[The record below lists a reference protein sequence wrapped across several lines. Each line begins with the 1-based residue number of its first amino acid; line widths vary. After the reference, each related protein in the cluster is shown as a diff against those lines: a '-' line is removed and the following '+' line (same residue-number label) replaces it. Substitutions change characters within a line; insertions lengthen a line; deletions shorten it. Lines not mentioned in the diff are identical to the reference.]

1 MEGIII
7 NSLDYPILT
16 VSIFLP
22 LAGALIILF
31 LGRGALIKWLALAI
45 TVATFIVTLP
55 IYKYFDKTTYKMQF
69 VEIHSWIPAWNI
81 NYKVGVDGI
90 SVLFIILVTILSIL
104 CVSVSWKAIQTK
116 TKEFYISLLIMETAM
131 IGIFVSLNIFL
142 FYIFWELT
150 LIPMFLLIGV
160 WGGRKRIYA
169 AVKFVL
175 FMLAGSVL
183 MLVGIIVLYNA
194 GGKTF
199 DILALSRVSY
209 SAGLQLWLFLAFFAA
224 FAVKMPMFPI
234 HTWLPDAHTEAP
246 TAGSVILAGILL
258 KMGAYGFLRISFP
271 MFPHAVKVLSIP
283 LLILS
288 VTAII
293 YGAYVTLMQKDMKRL
308 IAYSS
313 VSHMGFVTLGLFTL
327 NQNGIEGGILQMIN
341 HGVITGALFLCIG
354 MIYER
359 THSRM
364 IEDYGGLSKTV
375 PVYIVFFTI
384 FTLAAIGLPGMN
396 AFVGEFLIISGAF
409 KANMIIAVLAILG
422 IVLGTCY
429 MVWLYYRVALNE
441 INPNT
446 KSQLFDLDLREITTL
461 IPLVGLVF
469 FIGLQPGILLSYMH
483 VSVEHLLEQLHNSSI
498 QLESNNAY
506 DTLNSIA
513 EYIKALFKWV

>member
-1 MEGIII
+1 MEDIII
-7 NSLDYPILT
+7 NNLDYPVLT
-16 VSIFLP
+16 VSTFLP
-22 LAGALIILF
+22 MFGALIILF
-31 LGRGALIKWLALAI
+31 LKRGPFIKWFALAT
-45 TVATFIVTLP
+45 TVATFMVSLP
-55 IYKYFDKTTYKMQF
+55 IYKHFDKTTYKMQF
-69 VEIHSWIPAWNI
+69 AEIYSWIPTWNI

-104 CVSVSWKAIQTK
+104 CVSVSWKAIKEK

-131 IGIFVSLNIFL
+131 IGIFVSLNMFL
-142 FYIFWELT
+142 FYLFWELT

-160 WGGRKRIYA
+160 WGGPQRIYA
-169 AVKFVL
+169 ALKFVL

-183 MLVGIIVLYNA
+183 MLVGIIVLYYA

-199 DILALSRVSY
+199 DILELSKVNY
-209 SAGLQLWLFLAFFAA
+209 PAGTQLWLFLAFFAA

-258 KMGAYGFLRISFP
+258 KMGAYGFLRFSFP
-271 MFPHAVKVLSIP
+271 MFPHAVNVLFIP

-327 NQNGIEGGILQMIN
+327 NQKGIEGGILQMIN
-341 HGVITGALFLCIG
+341 HGVITGALFLCVG

-375 PVYIVFFTI
+375 PVFIVFFSI

-409 KANMIIAVLAILG
+409 KANMIIAAFSILG
-422 IVLGTCY
+422 IVLGACY
-429 MVWLYYRVALNE
+429 MIWLYYRVALNE
-441 INPNT
+441 INT
-446 KSQLFDLDLREITTL
+446 TTQSSLVDLDLREIATL
-461 IPLVGLVF
+461 TPLVLLVLI
-469 FIGLQPGILLSYMH
+469 IGLQPNILLSYMH
-483 VSVEHLLEQLHNSSI
+483 VSVEHLVEQLHNPI
-498 QLESNNAY
+498 ILENINAN
-506 DTLNSIA
+506 DTISSIA
-513 EYIKALFKWV
+513 EYVKALFKWV

>member
-7 NSLDYPILT
+7 NNLDYPILT
-16 VSIFLP
+16 VTTFLP
-22 LAGALIILF
+22 LAGAFIIL
-31 LGRGALIKWLALAI
+31 LIRRKTLIKWFALVT
-45 TVATFIVTLP
+45 TVATFFVSLP

-69 VEIHSWIPAWNI
+69 AEIYPWIPSWNI

-90 SVLFIILVTILSIL
+90 SVLFIILVAVLSIL

-116 TKEFYISLLIMETAM
+116 TKAFYISILIMETAM
-131 IGIFVSLNIFL
+131 LGIFVSLNVFL

-160 WGGRKRIYA
+160 WGGSRRIYA

-183 MLVGIIVLYNA
+183 MLVGIIVLYYA

-199 DILALSRVSY
+199 DILELSKVSY
-209 SAGLQLWLFLAFFAA
+209 PADLQLWLFMAFFAA

-258 KMGAYGFLRISFP
+258 KMGAYGFLRFSFP
-271 MFPHAVKVLSIP
+271 MFPHAVKVLFIP
-283 LLILS
+283 LLVLS

-327 NQNGIEGGILQMIN
+327 NQNGVEGGILQMIN

-364 IEDYGGLSKTV
+364 IED
-375 PVYIVFFTI
+375 
-384 FTLAAIGLPGMN
+384 
-396 AFVGEFLIISGAF
+396 
-409 KANMIIAVLAILG
+409 
-422 IVLGTCY
+422 
-429 MVWLYYRVALNE
+429 
-441 INPNT
+441 
-446 KSQLFDLDLREITTL
+446 
-461 IPLVGLVF
+461 
-469 FIGLQPGILLSYMH
+469 
-483 VSVEHLLEQLHNSSI
+483 
-498 QLESNNAY
+498 
-506 DTLNSIA
+506 
-513 EYIKALFKWV
+513 